1 MNIAPRAFLGFA
13 LIGAL
18 MLALGVFALS
28 QMSKIRT
35 SGENIVENSVPSV
48 RALNEFTQLTLRLRV
63 LSYRLL
69 TNREAD
75 TQQKT
80 FDLFEQRN
88 QQIRTAQ
95 SNYEK
100 LISAPEERAAY
111 DQYVQL
117 LNQYRQLEERMKTLS
132 RNNQVD
138 ELRTL
143 LGNDLQTNS
152 EAVNAVLARL
162 TEINNL
168 QAEAFNK
175 SAAQQ
180 YSTAF
185 TWVVTMLIVATGL
198 TLLFAW
204 LLTNS
209 ITKPIA
215 NALDAAEE
223 IAKGNLTRPITV
235 DGSDEAGRLLRA
247 MATMQDKLRDTLQRI
262 SGSATQLASAAEE
275 LNSVTDES
283 ARGLT
288 QQNNEIEQAAT
299 AVNEMTSAVEEVA
312 RNAVSTSEAS
322 RNATTSAGDGRDLV
336 QETVGAIERMSADVQ
351 STATLIG
358 NLADESRDIGK
369 VLDVIRG
376 LADQTNLLA
385 LNAAI
390 EAARAGEAGRGFAV
404 VADEVRALA
413 HRTQQSTS
421 EIERMIGSI
430 QSGTE
435 QAATAVNEMT
445 SAVEEVAR
453 NAVSTSEASRNATTS
468 AGDGRDLV
476 QETVGAIERM
486 SADVQST
493 ASLIGN
499 LANESRDIGKV
510 LDVIRGL
517 ADQTNLLALNAA
529 IEAARAGEAGRGF
542 AVVADEVRA
551 LAHRT
556 QQSTSEIERMIG
568 SIQSGTEQ
576 AVDSMRNSTERAEST
591 LNIARGAGMSLD
603 TINSAIVEI
612 NERNLVIASAAEEQA
627 QVAREVD
634 RNLVNIRDLS
644 VQSATGANQ
653 TSAASAELS
662 RLAVDLNSMVGRFS
676 L

>member
-1 MNIAPRAFLGFA
+1 MSAGTQDLRHLTDKSPIRQSQRRTDALISVNTMSLRNMNIAPRAFLGFA
-13 LIGAL
+13 LIGGL
-18 MLALGVFALS
+18 MLVLGIFALN
-28 QMSKIRT
+28 QMSKIRGA
-35 SGENIVENSVPSV
+35 GEDIASMSVPSIKS
-48 RALNEFTQLTLRLRV
+48 LDEFTQLTLRLRV

-69 TNREAD
+69 VNREPD
-75 TQQKT
+75 VQQKT
-80 FDLFEQRN
+80 MDLFELRN
-88 QQIRTAQ
+88 QQIREAQ
-95 SNYEK
+95 KVYEP
-100 LISAPEERAAY
+100 LIDDPEERAAY
-111 DQYVQL
+111 DKYVQL
-117 LNQYRQLEERMKTLS
+117 LAQYRQLEERMKTFS

-138 ELRTL
+138 DLRKL
-143 LGNDLQTNS
+143 LNS
-152 EAVNAVLARL
+152 ELLANSEEVNAALAKL
-162 TEINNL
+162 LEINTRQIEKTDNT
-168 QAEAFNK
+168 AGE
-175 SAAQQ
+175 Q
-180 YSTAF
+180 YSTSFNLVIALL
-185 TWVVTMLIVATGL
+185 VIATGL

-209 ITKPIA
+209 ITQPIA
-215 NALDAAEE
+215 NALNAAEG
-223 IAKGNLTRPITV
+223 IAEGNLTRPIVV
-235 DGSDEAGRLLRA
+235 DGQDEAGRLLAA
-247 MATMQDKLRDTLQRI
+247 MAKMQDKLRDTLQRI

-322 RNATTSAGDGRDLV
+322 KNATTSAGDGRDLV
-336 QETVGAIERMSADVQ
+336 QETVSAIERMSTDVQ

-358 NLADESRDIGK
+358 D
-369 VLDVIRG
+369 
-376 LADQTNLLA
+376 
-385 LNAAI
+385 
-390 EAARAGEAGRGFAV
+390 
-404 VADEVRALA
+404 
-413 HRTQQSTS
+413 
-421 EIERMIGSI
+421 
-430 QSGTE
+430 
-435 QAATAVNEMT
+435 
-445 SAVEEVAR
+445 
-453 NAVSTSEASRNATTS
+453 
-468 AGDGRDLV
+468 
-476 QETVGAIERM
+476 
-486 SADVQST
+486 
-493 ASLIGN
+493 

-568 SIQSGTEQ
+568 SIQSGTEH

-591 LNIARGAGMSLD
+591 LNIARGAGLSLD

-644 VQSATGANQ
+644 VQSATGASQ
-653 TSAASAELS
+653 TSAASSELS
-662 RLAVDLNSMVGRFS
+662 RLAVDLNTMVSRFS

>member
-1 MNIAPRAFLGFA
+1 MQPLKTRGAQDFSQATDKSSIQQPQPRTDALFSVIAMSLRNMNIAPRAFLGFA
-13 LIGAL
+13 LIGGL
-18 MLALGVFALS
+18 MMVLGVFSLN
-28 QMSKIRT
+28 QMSKIR
-35 SGENIVENSVPSV
+35 GAAENITNNSVPSIKS
-48 RALNEFTQLTLRLRV
+48 LDEFTQLTLRLRV

-69 TNREAD
+69 VNREPD
-75 TQQKT
+75 VQQKT
-80 FDLFEQRN
+80 MELLETRN
-88 QQIRTAQ
+88 QQIRAAQ
-95 SNYEK
+95 ATYEK
-100 LISAPEERAAY
+100 LIASPQERAAY

-117 LNQYRQLEERMKTLS
+117 LGQYRQIEDRMKSLS

-138 ELRTL
+138 ELRNL
-143 LGNDLQTNS
+143 LNTDLLNNS
-152 EAVNAVLARL
+152 EAVNTVLNRL
-162 TEINNL
+162 LEINTQQSHDTNQ
-168 QAEAFNK
+168 QAADQYDSAFNLVITLLVI
-175 SAAQQ
+175 A
-180 YSTAF
+180 TA
-185 TWVVTMLIVATGL
+185 L

-209 ITKPIA
+209 ITQPIA
-215 NALDAAEE
+215 NALSAAEQ
-223 IAKGNLTRPITV
+223 IAEGNLTRPITV
-235 DGSDEAGRLLRA
+235 DGEDEAGRLLLA
-247 MATMQDKLRDTLQRI
+247 MSKMQDKLRDTLQRI

-288 QQNNEIEQAAT
+288 RQNNEIEQAAT

-322 RNATTSAGDGRDLV
+322 KNATTSAGDGRDLV
-336 QETVGAIERMSADVQ
+336 QETVSAIERMSADVQ

-358 NLADESRDIGK
+358 D
-369 VLDVIRG
+369 
-376 LADQTNLLA
+376 
-385 LNAAI
+385 
-390 EAARAGEAGRGFAV
+390 
-404 VADEVRALA
+404 
-413 HRTQQSTS
+413 
-421 EIERMIGSI
+421 
-430 QSGTE
+430 
-435 QAATAVNEMT
+435 
-445 SAVEEVAR
+445 
-453 NAVSTSEASRNATTS
+453 
-468 AGDGRDLV
+468 
-476 QETVGAIERM
+476 
-486 SADVQST
+486 
-493 ASLIGN
+493 

-568 SIQSGTEQ
+568 SIQSGTEH

-653 TSAASAELS
+653 TSAASNELS
-662 RLAVDLNSMVGRFS
+662 RLAVDLNTMVGRFS

>member
-1 MNIAPRAFLGFA
+1 MSLRNMNIAPRAFLGFA

-35 SGENIVENSVPSV
+35 SGENIVENSVPSIK
-48 RALNEFTQLTLRLRV
+48 ALNEFTQLTLRLRV

-162 TEINNL
+162 TEINDL

-204 LLTNS
+204 LLTTS

-435 QAATAVNEMT
+435 QA
-445 SAVEEVAR
+445 
-453 NAVSTSEASRNATTS
+453 
-468 AGDGRDLV
+468 
-476 QETVGAIERM
+476 
-486 SADVQST
+486 
-493 ASLIGN
+493 
-499 LANESRDIGKV
+499 
-510 LDVIRGL
+510 
-517 ADQTNLLALNAA
+517 
-529 IEAARAGEAGRGF
+529 
-542 AVVADEVRA
+542 
-551 LAHRT
+551 
-556 QQSTSEIERMIG
+556 
-568 SIQSGTEQ
+568 
-576 AVDSMRNSTERAEST
+576 VDSMRNSTERAEST

>member
-1 MNIAPRAFLGFA
+1 MSLRNMNIAPRAFLGFA

-18 MLALGVFALS
+18 MLALGVFALT

-35 SGENIVENSVPSV
+35 SGESIAQNSVPSIK
-48 RALNEFTQLTLRLRV
+48 ALNEFTQLTLRLRV

-69 TNREAD
+69 VNREPD
-75 TQQKT
+75 IQQKT
-80 FDLFEQRN
+80 YDLVEQRS
-88 QQIRTAQ
+88 QQIRAAQ
-95 SNYEK
+95 TTYEK
-100 LISAPEERAAY
+100 LISASDERAAY
-111 DQYVQL
+111 DQLVQL
-117 LNQYRQLEERMKTLS
+117 LGQYRQLEERMKTLS

-138 ELRTL
+138 ELRAL
-143 LGNDLQTNS
+143 LNTELLSNS
-152 EAVNAVLARL
+152 DAINAAIDRL
-162 TEINNL
+162 VEINNL
-168 QAEAFNK
+168 QAEALNK
-175 SAAQQ
+175 GAAQQ
-180 YSTAF
+180 YSSAF
-185 TWVVTMLIVATGL
+185 NWAVTLLVIATGL

-204 LLTNS
+204 LLTSS

-247 MATMQDKLRDTLQRI
+247 MSTMQEKLRDTLQRI

-322 RNATTSAGDGRDLV
+322 KNATTSAGDGRDLV
-336 QETVGAIERMSADVQ
+336 QETVSAIERMSADVQ
-351 STATLIG
+351 GTA
-358 NLADESRDIGK
+358 A
-369 VLDVIRG
+369 
-376 LADQTNLLA
+376 
-385 LNAAI
+385 
-390 EAARAGEAGRGFAV
+390 
-404 VADEVRALA
+404 
-413 HRTQQSTS
+413 
-421 EIERMIGSI
+421 
-430 QSGTE
+430 
-435 QAATAVNEMT
+435 
-445 SAVEEVAR
+445 
-453 NAVSTSEASRNATTS
+453 
-468 AGDGRDLV
+468 
-476 QETVGAIERM
+476 
-486 SADVQST
+486 
-493 ASLIGN
+493 LIGN

-568 SIQSGTEQ
+568 SIQSGTEH

-603 TINSAIVEI
+603 TINTAIVEI

-662 RLAVDLNSMVGRFS
+662 RLAVDLNNMVGRFS

>member
-1 MNIAPRAFLGFA
+1 MSLRNMNIAPRAFLGFA

-35 SGENIVENSVPSV
+35 SGENIVENSVPSIK
-48 RALNEFTQLTLRLRV
+48 ALNEFTQLSLRLRV

-69 TNREAD
+69 VNREAD
-75 TQQKT
+75 VQQKT
-80 FDLFEQRN
+80 YELFDQRN
-88 QQIRTAQ
+88 QQLRTAQ
-95 SNYEK
+95 ATYEK
-100 LISAPEERAAY
+100 LISAADERAAY
-111 DQYVQL
+111 DQLVQL
-117 LNQYRQLEERMKTLS
+117 LGQYRQLEDRMKTLS
-132 RNNQVD
+132 RNNQID
-138 ELRTL
+138 DLRALLNTELL
-143 LGNDLQTNS
+143 SNS
-152 EAVNAVLARL
+152 DAVNAAIGRL
-162 TEINNL
+162 VEINNL
-168 QAEAFNK
+168 QAESLNQGAT
-175 SAAQQ
+175 QQ
-180 YSTAF
+180 YSMAF
-185 TWVVTMLIVATGL
+185 NWVVTLLVIATGL

-209 ITKPIA
+209 ITRPIA

-247 MATMQDKLRDTLQRI
+247 MSTMQEKLRDTLQRI

-435 QAATAVNEMT
+435 QA
-445 SAVEEVAR
+445 
-453 NAVSTSEASRNATTS
+453 
-468 AGDGRDLV
+468 
-476 QETVGAIERM
+476 
-486 SADVQST
+486 
-493 ASLIGN
+493 
-499 LANESRDIGKV
+499 
-510 LDVIRGL
+510 
-517 ADQTNLLALNAA
+517 
-529 IEAARAGEAGRGF
+529 
-542 AVVADEVRA
+542 
-551 LAHRT
+551 
-556 QQSTSEIERMIG
+556 
-568 SIQSGTEQ
+568 
-576 AVDSMRNSTERAEST
+576 VDSMRNSTERAEST

-603 TINSAIVEI
+603 TINAAIVEI